1 RGEPPGLGHPPQERS
16 GTHHRFLPD
25 KLVQGAGAHARRQGR
40 LGECLL
46 PPRRFKEVHARHL
59 PAKRKP
65 RHAAGAGPLMN
76 LLSRRWVPP
85 CPSATSPSS
94 GGHVHREAESGLP
107 RVGVLAHNNG
117 QLHHAHSRG
126 SVFTFSAPRSYHA
139 PAGRIKTRTGPF
151 LPAFAT
157 AGERQ
162 QLPPDPP

>member
-1 RGEPPGLGHPPQERS
+1 FGVVFFFS
-16 GTHHRFLPD
+16 S
-25 KLVQGAGAHARRQGR
+25 RR
-40 LGECLL
+40 
-46 PPRRFKEVHARHL
+46 RHTSF
-59 PAKRKP
+59 
-65 RHAAGAGPLMN
+65 
-76 LLSRRWVPP
+76 SRDWSSDVCSSDLRWVPS